1 MKTMERN
8 CPILGLASFAFL
20 KYREASGGIETLN
33 RIISTNLKET
43 RDTDEECCPDV
54 TLPATLAKRS
64 SSRQVCPPQ
73 LLLVLWL
80 M

>member
-8 CPILGLASFAFL
+8 CLVLGLESFAFS

-43 RDTDEECCPDV
+43 RDTDEECCLV
-54 TLPATLAKRS
+54 ITLS
-64 SSRQVCPPQ
+64 ST
-73 LLLVLWL
+73 
-80 M
+80 MAI